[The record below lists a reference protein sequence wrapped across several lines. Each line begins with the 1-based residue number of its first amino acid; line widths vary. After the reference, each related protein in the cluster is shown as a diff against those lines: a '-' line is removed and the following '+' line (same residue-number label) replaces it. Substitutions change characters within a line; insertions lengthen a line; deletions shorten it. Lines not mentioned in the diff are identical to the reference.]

1 VPDENASA
9 SNTTSTAGSLN
20 LSPPPSPGLTQADVD
35 RAAKAAAK
43 QGAAEAKAELDAYLA
58 EEARKADLDKLD
70 AASKAEAE
78 RDAALAKVQD
88 AEQRLAKREHD
99 AVVNARLL
107 FADVPGKTVADVSKL
122 VEAPIGADEAT
133 IDAAVAAL
141 RERLPQLFT
150 PSTQTPQL
158 QTVPTQQNQ
167 PPVRTSAN
175 TIDPA
180 RERARQRHG
189 FTPTNAA

>member
-1 VPDENASA
+1 MSTQGVLSVP
-9 SNTTSTAGSLN
+9 T
-20 LSPPPSPGLTQADVD
+20 LTQADVD
-35 RAAKAAAK
+35 KAARAAAK